1 LAQVYGTEQAKKIG
15 LAQAAATRQAGLDSK
30 QAALINT
37 ASTAY
42 QTNVERVFKDLA
54 TQEKNALTFQLHPE
68 QLWQQAREQVY
79 NSMPEVT
86 RNLINLQAPTAPAA
100 PVANNV
106 VTPVP
111 VPKQNNAMPVTPQG
125 QMRWDPTANGGKGA
139 LVAAQPS

>member
-1 LAQVYGTEQAKKIG
+1 MYQSEVNKKIG
-15 LAQAAATRQAGLDSK
+15 LAQAAATRQAGLDAK
-30 QAALINT
+30 QAALINA

-86 RNLINLQAPTAPAA
+86 RNLINLQAPVAPAA
-100 PVANNV
+100 PVAN
-106 VTPVP
+106 VP
-111 VPKQNNAMPVTPQG
+111 PAAPAAKVNPAMPSAPVG